1 MREYS
6 IQLGIF
12 QLNWIG
18 GMDEEIR
25 MRKRKQQERKRMTE
39 KKGQMNYGQME
50 YADKQTQ
57 KHSATTL
64 HRLNFAD
71 YFPYF
76 SVIIV
81 ITNVV
86 TATITTIT
94 TTVTADAWGV
104 VVELQD
110 K

>member
-1 MREYS
+1 
-6 IQLGIF
+6 
-12 QLNWIG
+12 
-18 GMDEEIR
+18 MDEEIR

-86 TATITTIT
+86 TATIT
-94 TTVTADAWGV
+94 ADAWGV